1 MYDALTGR
9 YTFSCPHREEARV
22 TLSAFRRLERL
33 PGAAHPAV
41 YEVLFDCGC
50 GDAHQGLVSHDEL
63 DVAPLGG
70 EGGAYLNLMTS
81 RIDDLGAELR
91 ETAAAHVR
99 AGTWPWSFF
108 CFPEGRP
115 RPVFPSSFVA
125 IAPGSGTHGLAVR
138 CPACSSLSVN
148 LVTQAHVDLP
158 FWNDARVGVV
168 EHVFAEDAFR
178 TLDDFR
184 LELYS
189 SHFDERRLNLE

>member
-9 YTFSCPHREEARV
+9 YTFSCPHREEVRV
-22 TLSAFRRLERL
+22 TLSAFRRFERL
-33 PGAAHPAV
+33 PGASHPAV
-41 YEVLFDCGC
+41 FEVLFDCGC
-50 GDAHQGLVSHDEL
+50 GNAHTGLVSHDDL

-70 EGGAYLNLMTS
+70 DGSVYLNLMTS
-81 RIDDLGAELR
+81 RLDDVGAELR
-91 ETAAAHVR
+91 EAAATRVK
-99 AGTWPWSFF
+99 AGEWPWSFF

-125 IAPGSGTHGLAVR
+125 IAPGARMHGLAVR
-138 CPACSSLSVN
+138 CPACSALSVN
-148 LVTQAHVDLP
+148 LVSQAHVDLP

-178 TLDDFR
+178 TLEDFR

-189 SHFDERRLNLE
+189 SAFDERRLNLE